1 MANTKSMKDII
12 RERYENRKSA
22 TTVPALNF
30 RDANVNFWK
39 PVEGTN
45 SIHILPY
52 IIKSKNHPLV
62 KAGKAEIGD
71 PDFVMPLY
79 IHEYVGPNKVSIIC
93 PNRTFGKACPIC
105 EQAML
110 YRNEGKVEEAKKLY
124 SRHKAY
130 YNIVDNNDIDKGVQ
144 VFIASYALFHEEL
157 MEEIGALNAEVGD
170 IVDFTDI
177 RKGRLIQFRATKE
190 SFNRNEYFKY
200 KSFKFLPREEPLN
213 PDLLKHVYSFDEYL
227 VIYSYD
233 EIKKIFYEGEDD
245 DDPDEEIIEIEKDES
260 DDEEEIPIYEKEEV
274 KKEASVVKCPAGGT
288 LGKDLGKLDECDECE
303 LYGDC
308 YEAYKEQK
316 LASKK

>member
-30 RDANVNFWK
+30 KDSNVSFWK

-52 IIKSKNHPLV
+52 IIKTKNHPLV
-62 KAGKAEIGD
+62 KLGKFEVGD
-71 PDFVMPLY
+71 PDFVMILD

-110 YRNEGKVEEAKKLY
+110 YRNEGRIEEAKKLY
-124 SRHKAY
+124 SRRKAY
-130 YNIVDNNDIDKGVQ
+130 YNIVDNNDMDKGVQ

-157 MEEIGALNAEVGD
+157 MEEIGALNAELGD

-227 VIYSYD
+227 ILYSYD
-233 EIKKIFYEGEDD
+233 EIKKIFYEDNDD
-245 DDPDEEIIEIEKDES
+245 DHEEEIIEIEKDES
-260 DDEEEIPIYEKEEV
+260 DDEEEIPIHEKVEV
-274 KKEASVVKCPAGGT
+274 KKESSTIKCPVGGT

-308 YEAYKEQK
+308 YETYKQHK
-316 LASKK
+316 LANKK